1 VASQP
6 RIQDPA
12 GPRGTCPQVVK
23 QDNEVRPKQPEDEEN
38 EPNADH
44 EERPP
49 KAVVEE
55 HVLQEVKRDGGEER
69 SRQLLIHSVDLSEGM
84 YPYLQ
89 RQAGTKTQIFQPK
102 WVVRADEPPSS
113 PKEISLAKLV

>member
-1 VASQP
+1 
-6 RIQDPA
+6 
-12 GPRGTCPQVVK
+12 VVK
-23 QDNEVRPKQPEDEEN
+23 RDNEVRHKQPEDEED
-38 EPNADH
+38 EHNADY
-44 EERPP
+44 EEPP
-49 KAVVEE
+49 QKSVDEE
-55 HVLQEVKRDGGEER
+55 HVLQAVKRDGGEAR
-69 SRQLLIHSVDLSEGM
+69 SRQQLIQSMDLSEGM